1 MKLKLILLVVL
12 LLIPFSIEARDY
24 KPSECCNWCV
34 EWKELPNGKLICK
47 KMDYLCPCP
56 EKNRPTPAYY
66 CDNDINTVS
75 RWYQKAKYRPP
86 ILSRGF
92 VAMGIIP
99 VNERDIAILLLL
111 TALFFGVFA
120 LLVDI
125 FVGLRF
131 WRWRE

>member
-1 MKLKLILLVVL
+1 MKLKAIILVVL

-24 KPSECCNWCV
+24 KPSECCDVCKWDAKLKKLKCV
-34 EWKELPNGKLICK
+34 WT
-47 KMDYLCPCP
+47 CPCP
-56 EKNRPTPAYY
+56 YKNRPTPAIEL
-66 CDNDINTVS
+66 DSDILTAGT
-75 RWYQKAKYRPP
+75 WYQRQEYRPP

-120 LLVDI
+120 LLVDT